1 MSNDSTYYFCS
12 FIVVP
17 SANRFGNQFYW
28 KIVRWRMSQK
38 IAKKHYEEAKTDD
51 ISSHSTHIYSMHINT
66 RWEPPRTY
74 LPPAAFGPISSPTK
88 PITTKFKENTS
99 NKLDNKLAQSWSE
112 RIEIRGGVC
121 SDVAGVLHSLGGS
134 MHLERPRMT
143 MP

>member
-51 ISSHSTHIYSMHINT
+51 ISSHSMHINT

-112 RIEIRGGVC
+112 RMEIRGGVC
-121 SDVAGVLHSLGGS
+121 LDVAGVLHSLGGS